1 MSTSSINNKSQQIN
15 ARVPH
20 DVIEGMASVKNDGE
34 SNANFIVTAIRGEIA
49 RRQLSGGAESA
60 ILLAREALTRIEEI
74 GAKAGEDIQQ
84 LVSVARTEL
93 QRRTPKSDATED

>member
-1 MSTSSINNKSQQIN
+1 MSTSSTNNKSQQIN

-20 DVIEGMASVKNDGE
+20 DVLEEMASVKNDGE

-49 RRQLSGGAESA
+49 RRQSGEGVESA
-60 ILLAREALTRIEEI
+60 LLLARDALTRIEEI

-93 QRRTPKSDATED
+93 QRRSPK

>member
-1 MSTSSINNKSQQIN
+1 MATGAKNAKSQALA

-20 DVIEGMASVKNDGE
+20 DAIEEMDAVKYGDE
-34 SNANFIVTAIRGEIA
+34 STANFIVTAIRGEIA

-60 ILLAREALTRIEEI
+60 LLLARDALIRIEEI

-93 QRRTPKSDATED
+93 QRRAPKSDSAED